1 MKALKGNK
9 LTEITQ
15 LEFLGLIKKFFRIE
29 IDFGTGDGR
38 FIYKNALSNLTT
50 LYIGID
56 TNEKQM
62 MKYSREIQRKKLN
75 NALLI
80 LGSLELLP
88 KELEGFADTVYIH
101 FPWGSL
107 LKSITQPIKPDLK
120 KLSDLLKNDGVM
132 KIVLGYS
139 KKFEANE
146 INRLN
151 LPELDSN
158 YIKENIIPIF
168 QTIGLK
174 NTELEETQKIE
185 LKEIESTW
193 SKKLSFGKTRKIYK
207 LDFIKSDN
215 I

>member
-88 KELEGFADTVYIH
+88 KELR
-101 FPWGSL
+101 S
-107 LKSITQPIKPDLK
+107 Q
-120 KLSDLLKNDGVM
+120 
-132 KIVLGYS
+132 
-139 KKFEANE
+139 
-146 INRLN
+146 
-151 LPELDSN
+151 
-158 YIKENIIPIF
+158 
-168 QTIGLK
+168 
-174 NTELEETQKIE
+174 
-185 LKEIESTW
+185 
-193 SKKLSFGKTRKIYK
+193 
-207 LDFIKSDN
+207 
-215 I
+215 

>member
-1 MKALKGNK
+1 
-9 LTEITQ
+9 
-15 LEFLGLIKKFFRIE
+15 
-29 IDFGTGDGR
+29 
-38 FIYKNALSNLTT
+38 
-50 LYIGID
+50 
-56 TNEKQM
+56 
-62 MKYSREIQRKKLN
+62 
-75 NALLI
+75 
-80 LGSLELLP
+80 
-88 KELEGFADTVYIH
+88 
-101 FPWGSL
+101 
-107 LKSITQPIKPDLK
+107 
-120 KLSDLLKNDGVM
+120 M